1 MSGWSAHKD
10 ATKREFTSA
19 QLKLIRRTIARQ
31 CTEIE
36 FDQFIAVSV
45 QAGLD
50 PLRRQMAPLI
60 LNASDPERRRMVPW
74 ATIDGLRVIA
84 ARQGDYR
91 PMETAPLIER
101 DESRLDAD
109 LNPLGITR
117 AEVCAW
123 KSSDGVWHPVAG
135 EAWWDEYAPTR
146 EEWAADAT
154 GQHHPTGKRQ
164 LDPVWLRM
172 GRVMIAK
179 CAEAQALRRGWP
191 DILSGLYGEEE
202 LHGLRL
208 AEQTA
213 SEVLREGDEAA
224 KRRLLKTRTLW
235 FVFGSDGGFN
245 PVLAHEAFDR
255 LRGFYAEASVEE
267 IERFDQVNSTS
278 LHTLWEWAPSDA
290 FALKQISEARRLFG
304 KANTEVSAEAPPAGS
319 HQGDPQSP
327 KQAPP
332 TASVG
337 S

>member
-19 QLKLIRRTIARQ
+19 QLKLIRRTIARK

-101 DESRLDAD
+101 DESRLHAD

-123 KSSDGVWHPVAG
+123 KSNDGVWHPVAG

-146 EEWAADAT
+146 QEWTADET
-154 GQHHPTGKRQ
+154 GQRRPTGNRQ
-164 LDPVWLRM
+164 LDPAWLRM

-191 DILSGLYGEEE
+191 DLLSGLYGEEE

-213 SEVLREGDEAA
+213 SEVLREYDEVA

-235 FVFGSDGGFN
+235 FVFGSDGGFK

-255 LRGFYAEASVEE
+255 LRDFYAEAPAEE
-267 IERFDQVNSTS
+267 IERFDQVNRMS
-278 LHTLWEWAPSDA
+278 LQTLWEWAPSDA
-290 FALKQISEARRLFG
+290 LALKQISEARRLFG
-304 KANTEVSAEAPPAGS
+304 KANSEISPEAPPAGS
-319 HQGDPQSP
+319 HQEDPQSS

-332 TASVG
+332 AASAG
-337 S
+337 L